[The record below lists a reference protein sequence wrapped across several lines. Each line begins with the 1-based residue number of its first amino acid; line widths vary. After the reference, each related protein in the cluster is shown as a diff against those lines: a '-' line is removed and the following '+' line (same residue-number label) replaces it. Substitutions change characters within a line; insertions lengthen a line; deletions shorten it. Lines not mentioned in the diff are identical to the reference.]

1 MKISDEIEISAPA
14 ATVWAIQTDADRLA
28 EWLPGF
34 QSSARSDGGGPFVVG
49 SRARIKQTGLPATE
63 WTAQQVDDDLH
74 RFVWSTKV
82 RGMSFVATHSV
93 TPSTTDGRVVNRLEI
108 DASGGLVSVL
118 GPVLK
123 GRLAKQ
129 LAAENVA
136 LKARAE
142 DQAEG

>member
-1 MKISDEIEISAPA
+1 MKITDEIEISAPA
-14 ATVWAIQTDADRLA
+14 EVVWHIQTDADRLA

-34 QSSARSDGGGPFVVG
+34 QSSARSDGGGPFVAG

-63 WTAQQVDDDLH
+63 WTAQEVDDDLH

-82 RGMSFVATHSV
+82 LGMSLVATHVV
-93 TPSTTDGRVVNRLEI
+93 TPSTTDGRVVNRLEV
-108 DASGGLVSVL
+108 DASGGLTSVL
-118 GPVLK
+118 APVLK

-129 LAAENVA
+129 LAAENAA

-142 DQAEG
+142 EQADG